1 MTCEAPYAMSLWA
14 DDTIKEYSMSL
25 TDVYTLTLYSIP
37 AALGAVLLVTFIADT
52 YHRHHH

>member
-1 MTCEAPYAMSLWA
+1 MSLWA